1 MSSSGAALPG
11 RLKIKGVKD
20 PVGGKKPKKSKH
32 SKKKS
37 TENTATASSV
47 ATKEAAKKAGDEA
60 VYLRNEAGYTEA
72 ELRAMLLKSKKD
84 KENAKKIA
92 QKSYRERIE
101 EFNKKL
107 SSTSEHFD
115 MPKIGPG

>member
-1 MSSSGAALPG
+1 MSSSGASLPG

-20 PVGGKKPKKSKH
+20 PVGGKKSKKSKH

-37 TENTATASSV
+37 TENTTTASV
-47 ATKEAAKKAGDEA
+47 AVKEVAKKADDDA

-72 ELRAMLLKSKKD
+72 ELRAMPLKSKKD